1 MNQMANFHEFS
12 KSINTNN
19 VYALPSKNESQ
30 KLVALNVKK
39 ELSCISSTSGV
50 VINAGLAT
58 SIIKTPHSMFSSNNK
73 EEQFSEELSQ
83 LVYSDNFLDEL
94 SDKIGQPT
102 EAETEDEF
110 VNRAKTTMRQMLK
123 NKLSKK

>member
-1 MNQMANFHEFS
+1 MANFHEFS

-19 VYALPSKNESQ
+19 VHALPSKNESQ
-30 KLVALNVKK
+30 RLVASNVKK
-39 ELSCISSTSGV
+39 ELSCPSTLGTAMDV
-50 VINAGLAT
+50 GLLVPR
-58 SIIKTPHSMFSSNNK
+58 SVLSNSYKK

-83 LVYSDNFLDEL
+83 LVHSDNFLDEL

-110 VNRAKTTMRQMLK
+110 VDRAKTTMRQMLK